1 MTPFLAAALAVASA
15 ALIWALGAFDR
26 LIEVGSSESDDRR
39 IGGRRLVTRE
49 TRGAPETFFRNG
61 LARNRL
67 FLKWLFQAPKW
78 AREHRIARRLLR
90 RLRVG
95 SAIAFA
101 GFVLF
106 VAGIFL
112 GT

>member
-1 MTPFLAAALAVASA
+1 MTLFPSMALAVACA

-26 LIEVGSSESDDRR
+26 LIEIGSAELDDRR
-39 IGGRRLVTRE
+39 IAGRRLVIGEVRD
-49 TRGAPETFFRNG
+49 APESFFQNG

-67 FLKWLFQAPKW
+67 FVRWLFQTPKW
-78 AREHRIARRLLR
+78 ASEHRIARRLFR
-90 RLRVG
+90 CLRVG

-106 VAGIFL
+106 VAGAFL

>member
-1 MTPFLAAALAVASA
+1 MTLFLSTALALACAALM
-15 ALIWALGAFDR
+15 WALGAFDR
-26 LIEVGSSESDDRR
+26 LIDVGSAELEDRR
-39 IGGRRLVTRE
+39 IGERRLVTGAI
-49 TRGAPETFFRNG
+49 RGAPESFFHNG

-67 FLKWLFQAPKW
+67 LLKWLFQTPNW
-78 AREHRIARRLLR
+78 ASEHPIARRLFW

-106 VAGIFL
+106 VAGVFL

>member
-1 MTPFLAAALAVASA
+1 MSLFLLTALAVACA
-15 ALIWALGAFDR
+15 ALIWALGALDR
-26 LIEVGSSESDDRR
+26 LIDVGSAELDGRR
-39 IGGRRLVTRE
+39 IGGRKLVTGE
-49 TRGAPETFFRNG
+49 IRGAPESLFQNG

-67 FLKWLFQAPKW
+67 LLKWLFQTPNW
-78 AREHRIARRLLR
+78 ASEHRIARKLFR

-106 VAGIFL
+106 VAGVFL

>member
-1 MTPFLAAALAVASA
+1 MSLFLSAALAVACA
-15 ALIWALGAFDR
+15 ALIWALGALDR
-26 LIEVGSSESDDRR
+26 LIDVGSTELADRR
-39 IGGRRLVTRE
+39 IGGRGLATGAI
-49 TRGAPETFFRNG
+49 RGAPESFFQNG

-67 FLKWLFQAPKW
+67 LLKWLFKTPNW
-78 AREHRIARRLLR
+78 AIENRIARRLFR

-95 SAIAFA
+95 AAIAFA

-106 VAGIFL
+106 VASVLL

>member
-1 MTPFLAAALAVASA
+1 MTLFLSTALAVACA

-26 LIEVGSSESDDRR
+26 LIDVGSVELDGRR
-39 IGGRRLVTRE
+39 IGERKVVTGE
-49 TRGAPETFFRNG
+49 IHVAQELFFQSG

-67 FLKWLFQAPKW
+67 FVKWLFQTPKGAGEYRV
-78 AREHRIARRLLR
+78 ARYLLR

-106 VAGIFL
+106 AAGAFL
-112 GT
+112 GI

>member
-1 MTPFLAAALAVASA
+1 MSLFLSTALAVACA
-15 ALIWALGAFDR
+15 ALIWALGALDR
-26 LIEVGSSESDDRR
+26 LIDVGSSELEDRP
-39 IGGRRLVTRE
+39 IGGRSLAAGE
-49 TRGAPETFFRNG
+49 IRGAPESFFQNG

-67 FLKWLFQAPKW
+67 LLRWLFQTPNW
-78 AREHRIARRLLR
+78 AGEHRIARRLFR

-95 SAIAFA
+95 CAIAFA

-106 VAGIFL
+106 VAGVFL

>member
-1 MTPFLAAALAVASA
+1 MTLFLSTALAVACA

-26 LIEVGSSESDDRR
+26 LIDVGSVELDDRR
-39 IGGRRLVTRE
+39 IGKRKVVTGE
-49 TRGAPETFFRNG
+49 VHGAQEPFFQSG

-67 FLKWLFQAPKW
+67 FVKWLFQTPKW
-78 AREHRIARRLLR
+78 AGEYRVVRYLLR

-106 VAGIFL
+106 AAGAFL
-112 GT
+112 GM